1 MRMKKSTCKQS
12 KNKNIIIIN
21 YQIMK
26 GIIKLFPVAVAVLA
40 LASCA
45 EDDVLG
51 GKTAGLSGNKTMVAS
66 IENYEPIT
74 RSAFAEIDSKAS
86 TRKMVWVENDEFL
99 QYGENEAGDAYILS
113 AGGAG
118 KASADFELKGNPAD
132 YNDNPDIAIYPNNG
146 SNNVSRDKSTL
157 KMTLNPFN
165 YDEIDANIE
174 GYTKAS
180 VCPAPMIGIYN
191 ASKGGV
197 DFTYLTAL
205 LKVDL
210 KMLPKHTSALRIV
223 TDRPLSGEFTV
234 ALDYDKTNKK
244 FNATPEIVSP
254 AGNGSTYQLLINTA
268 DADKRTDKIFYVP
281 VPTGDK
287 YKQFDI
293 SVLYTQG
300 GATKEQVI
308 AQIGN
313 TIREAAGKTA
323 IDWQRGKVRA
333 LKTEVK
339 ITSGGN
345 TPALLSQFLEE
356 NKSDFS
362 AGAEVTLTVT
372 DASGNDDNLV
382 ADGADVTANGKTY
395 KKNVLTIPTYYV
407 ENGIDINVLV
417 PEGKNLG
424 LTSLTINEEDPST
437 ASKVAKNTLTITGN
451 SYSDGA
457 LALTITLPETEVV
470 LEEGLTAACQAN
482 AFGAITM
489 NQISLDGLV
498 VAADQKTGAI
508 TYATASKGGGLVVEQ
523 GATVGN
529 ITKYGAGNIVI
540 NGTAGTVALNGT
552 GAISVEGQNDANG
565 TLVKAVVGK
574 ITTGADA
581 GNVTIKNATD
591 INIDNSTNAA
601 EGKAISIENVAK
613 LDCYA
618 GAAGSLAVKTVSELG
633 IVSSTTK
640 TKVTFDGI
648 TGVQASNAI
657 SIGATT
663 GTNTGGLEIK
673 NVTGN
678 IALKSVTYYG
688 SGDVSITGL
697 VKSNAYPTLTKV
709 IVNQDAT
716 DLHFSSKVNLK
727 DIILTS
733 LDKYSDG
740 ALTISDLRGAA
751 TVAHNYGGAISISG
765 AAGNYQNTVALTQEG
780 KGDITLAGLSIPTG
794 DATPGQTT
802 ITLTGASAEV
812 SKIDYANTAI
822 ASITATAATKAQTV
836 TVTGT
841 GKSTILQDPSTSAM
855 ATASKTVFKFAT
867 EKWNGTDVATVAS
880 ANIFTPAALAALR
893 TTTATSVAAKLF
905 VDLDLDSK
913 AWNTTSGT
921 NIVEGINNNVVSLV
935 GYKTNGEASGTNTK
949 ADLRTIKNL
958 NAPFGLFGPAAYA
971 ANARAARTVALT
983 ITDIKLDT
991 PTITGTTKAGA
1002 FIGWAGEA
1010 VTMTNAQVSNGTIGG
1025 TSASTTAENIGGL
1038 VGLFDAA
1045 AKDIIITKSSVTG
1058 ATINGHYFMGGL
1070 IGGIAAATNVTLG
1083 NWTTPDDNKNNVS
1096 TVTFNVLASTTS
1108 DGAYATDKS
1117 GTIASFIGGVTGD
1130 GTTNGI
1136 KTKLIIAKGQ
1146 TVSLASQRESLKY
1159 KSNFLHDDAARVYFF
1174 GMNANRDYLG
1184 YVVPGSVKAF
1194 DFMDEGSL
1202 SKTGMTEWVGAGE
1215 PAAKISDDT
1224 YYNIYKAY

>member
-1 MRMKKSTCKQS
+1 
-12 KNKNIIIIN
+12 
-21 YQIMK
+21 MK

-118 KASADFELKGNPAD
+118 MASADFELKGNPAD

-470 LEEGLTAACQAN
+470 LEEGLTATCQAN

-508 TYATASKGGGLVVEQ
+508 TYPTASKGGGLVVEQ

-540 NGTAGTVALNGT
+540 NGTAGTITLDGT
-552 GAISVEGQNDANG
+552 GSITVEGLADPDDA
-565 TLVKAVVGK
+565 TKYIKAVTGA
-574 ITTGADA
+574 ITTGASA
-581 GNVTIKNATD
+581 GDIDVEHATVASIDTKTNNSVSTITVDDITELDIQAGAKTKSVTA
-591 INIDNSTNAA
+591 S
-601 EGKAISIENVAK
+601 NVASLK
-613 LDCYA
+613 QIVYPGA
-618 GAAGSLAVKTVSELG
+618 GKVAVDVVK
-633 IVSSTTK
+633 
-640 TKVTFDGI
+640 GI
-648 TGVQASNAI
+648 TTPGNIVMQGDGS
-657 SIGATT
+657 
-663 GTNTGGLEIK
+663 NTGGLEVK
-673 NVTGN
+673 DVTGA
-678 IALKSVTYYG
+678 ITLGDVIYYG
-688 SGDVSITGL
+688 SGAVSLAGAQGATAADYPTVTTLYVNETAFDPIKT
-697 VKSNAYPTLTKV
+697 NAVTVDNFKAVTTLTK
-709 IVNQDAT
+709 NST
-716 DLHFSSKVNLK
+716 
-727 DIILTS
+727 
-733 LDKYSDG
+733 G
-740 ALTISDLRGAA
+740 ALTVTNLRGAA
-751 TVAHNYGGAISISG
+751 EAAITATNLGGAISISG
-765 AAGNYQNTVALTQEG
+765 AAGNYQNGVTLTQNG

-822 ASITATAATKAQTV
+822 TSITATAATKAQTV

-841 GKSTILQDPSTSAM
+841 GKSTILQDPSSTAM

-893 TTTATSVAAKLF
+893 TTTTTNVAAKLF

-971 ANARAARTVALT
+971 ANARAARAAALT

-991 PTITGTTKAGA
+991 PKITGTTKAGA

-1045 AKDIIITKSSVTG
+1045 GKDITITKSSVTG